1 MRHRRIHELGDLD
14 NIREFPRNVE
24 DSAPNGLTG
33 IPLPIHCPAT
43 QTSGR
48 SEYDELDCIQIDNF
62 LDTLADV
69 ALAIAAREQAETKN
83 QDRSG

>member
-1 MRHRRIHELGDLD
+1 MNILSDVN

-24 DSAPNGLTG
+24 NSAPNGLTG
-33 IPLPIHCPAT
+33 IPTRIHCPAT
-43 QTSGR
+43 QASGR
-48 SEYDELDCIQIDNF
+48 SEYDELDRIQVGSF

-83 QDRSG
+83 KERSD